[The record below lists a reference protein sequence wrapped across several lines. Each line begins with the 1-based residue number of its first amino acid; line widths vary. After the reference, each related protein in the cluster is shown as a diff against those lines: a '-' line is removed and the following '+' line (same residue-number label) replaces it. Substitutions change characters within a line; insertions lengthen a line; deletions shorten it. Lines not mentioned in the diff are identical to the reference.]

1 MNEIF
6 FLTNNPEHTGKGK
19 LLRYYREFFK
29 ALGHDTALIYS
40 KGNFIL
46 DSYILNNI
54 TDIFFP
60 HRFDGNNIIIYGD
73 PTLTP
78 HRGNGAGILVVHDF
92 FSENMFAEM
101 KKCFNYSLYKKY
113 HIPVITPSEYI
124 AEEAR
129 KRGFNVLSPLYPH
142 PGYRWV
148 RKEEKE
154 NIVFSV
160 GTNDARK
167 NIDAIREFAE
177 RDNGHKFIRVG
188 GSMGIRG
195 ENYVEHSY
203 LPEQE
208 LEDLYDRAKYLFFP
222 SYAEGLGLPMI
233 EALYHDM
240 VIILNENNPI
250 IRELELYNYK
260 SIVSIQKDGDYY
272 IPEYPPATEEF
283 SKFRGNY
290 ERKVASQY
298 KTIAEYLNLPELMN
312 DNVFAF
318 EISQL
323 AEATGGAEK

>member
-6 FLTNNPEHTGKGK
+6 FLTNNAEHTGKGK

-46 DSYILNNI
+46 DSYVLNNI
-54 TDIFFP
+54 ADIFFP

-92 FSENMFAEM
+92 FSEDRFTEM
-101 KKCFNYSLYKKY
+101 KKCFNYFLYKKY
-113 HIPVITPSEYI
+113 HIPVITPSEYV

-167 NIDAIREFAE
+167 NIDAIREFAS
-177 RDNGHKFIRVG
+177 RNNGHKFIRVG
-188 GSMGIRG
+188 DSLGIRG

-208 LEDLYDRAKYLFFP
+208 LQSLYNRAKYLFFP
-222 SYAEGLGLPMI
+222 SYAEGFGLPMI
-233 EALYHDM
+233 EALYHD
-240 VIILNENNPI
+240 VVVILNENNPI
-250 IRELELYNYK
+250 IRELELHSYR
-260 SIVSIQKDGDYY
+260 SIVSIQRDGDYH
-272 IPEYPPATEEF
+272 IPEYPQTKEEF
-283 SKFRGNY
+283 FNFRGNY
-290 ERKVASQY
+290 ERKIAGQY
-298 KTIAEYLNLPELMN
+298 KTIAEYLNLPELMD
-312 DNVFAF
+312 DNIFAF
-318 EISQL
+318 EISQM
-323 AEATGGAEK
+323 AEAIGGAEK